1 MKSNFYGCRIH
12 SKKTGSDKVMFFKSK
27 AFLIAGFLSIIM
39 ALSSCAVSQQ
49 CFTDS
54 IYSRPGNKTIKTT
67 TATSN
72 EDEEEV
78 RITDDGDIE
87 IGGFHIYLT
96 DERGYYAGELYSEN
110 DYAPNIQEYFKIK
123 SLLKKN
129 FQEVSLSECGL
140 LDSDWEVFKTDSG
153 AWILMERVPENFRG
167 SLNDTRIFKLYKNK
181 TAFELEVLMI
191 NRKYKDEVAKSERA
205 KKAMNEKKQA
215 VESLFL

>member
-1 MKSNFYGCRIH
+1 MK
-12 SKKTGSDKVMFFKSK
+12 K
-27 AFLIAGFLSIIM
+27 AFLISGLLSIIM

-67 TATSN
+67 TAASN

-87 IGGFHIYLT
+87 IGSFHIYLT
-96 DERGYYAGELYSEN
+96 DERNCYVGELYSEHYYH
-110 DYAPNIQEYFKIK
+110 DYTTNIQDYFKVK

-140 LDSDWEVFKTDSG
+140 LDSDWNVFKTDRG
-153 AWILMERVPENFRG
+153 AWILMEKVPENFRG
-167 SLNDTRIFKLYKNK
+167 KLKDTRIFKLFKNK
-181 TAFELEVLMI
+181 TAFEFEVLMI
-191 NRKYKDEVAKSERA
+191 NREYKEEVAKIERA

-215 VESLFL
+215 VESMFL

>member
-1 MKSNFYGCRIH
+1 MK
-12 SKKTGSDKVMFFKSK
+12 K
-27 AFLIAGFLSIIM
+27 AFLISGLLSIIM
-39 ALSSCAVSQQ
+39 TLSSCAVSQQ

-67 TATSN
+67 TAASN

-78 RITDDGDIE
+78 RITEDGDIE
-87 IGGFHIYLT
+87 IGSFHIYLR
-96 DERGYYAGELYSEN
+96 DERGCYVGELYSEHA
-110 DYAPNIQEYFKIK
+110 YAPKIQEYFKIK

-140 LDSDWEVFKTDSG
+140 LDSDWEVFKTDKG
-153 AWILMERVPENFRG
+153 AWILMEKVPENLLG
-167 SLNDTRIFKLYKNK
+167 ELKDTRIFKLFKRE

-191 NRKYKDEVAKSERA
+191 NMKYKEIERA
-205 KKAMNEKKQA
+205 KKAMSEKKQA

>member
-1 MKSNFYGCRIH
+1 MK
-12 SKKTGSDKVMFFKSK
+12 K
-27 AFLIAGFLSIIM
+27 AFLISGLLSIIM

-54 IYSRPGNKTIKTT
+54 IYSRPGNKTTKTT
-67 TATSN
+67 TVTSN
-72 EDEEEV
+72 KEDEEEV

-87 IGGFHIYLT
+87 IGTFHIYLT
-96 DERGYYAGELYSEN
+96 DERGCYVGELYSE
-110 DYAPNIQEYFKIK
+110 DAYTPNIQEYFKIK

-140 LDSDWEVFKTDSG
+140 LDSDWNVFKTDRG
-153 AWILMERVPENFRG
+153 AWILMEKVPETYIRG
-167 SLNDTRIFKLYKNK
+167 YLKDTRIFKLFKNK
-181 TAFELEVLMI
+181 TAFELEVLML
-191 NRKYKDEVAKSERA
+191 NMKVKEEMAKSERI

>member
-1 MKSNFYGCRIH
+1 MK
-12 SKKTGSDKVMFFKSK
+12 K
-27 AFLIAGFLSIIM
+27 AFLISGLLSIIM
-39 ALSSCAVSQQ
+39 TLSSCAVSQQ

-67 TATSN
+67 TAASN

-87 IGGFHIYLT
+87 IGSFHIYLT
-96 DERGYYAGELYSEN
+96 EERNCYVGVLYSED
-110 DYAPNIQEYFKIK
+110 DYTPNIQDYFKVK

-140 LDSDWEVFKTDSG
+140 LDSDWNVFKTDNG
-153 AWILMERVPENFRG
+153 AWILMEKVPENLFGELRY
-167 SLNDTRIFKLYKNK
+167 TRIFKLFKNK
-181 TAFELEVLMI
+181 TAFEFEVLMI
-191 NRKYKDEVAKSERA
+191 NMKFKEEVAKSERA
-205 KKAMNEKKQA
+205 KKAISEKKQA

>member
-1 MKSNFYGCRIH
+1 MK
-12 SKKTGSDKVMFFKSK
+12 K
-27 AFLIAGFLSIIM
+27 AFLIAGLLSIIM

-67 TATSN
+67 TVTSDK

-87 IGGFHIYLT
+87 IGTFHIYLT
-96 DERGYYAGELYSEN
+96 DERGYYAGELYSE
-110 DYAPNIQEYFKIK
+110 DYYTASIQDYFKVK
-123 SLLKKN
+123 SILKKN

-140 LDSDWEVFKTDSG
+140 LDSDWEVFKTDKG
-153 AWILMERVPENFRG
+153 AWILMEKVPENFRG
-167 SLNDTRIFKLYKNK
+167 KLSDNTIFKLYKNK
-181 TAFELEVLMI
+181 TAFELEVLML
-191 NRKYKDEVAKSERA
+191 NMKVKEEMAKSERI
-205 KKAMNEKKQA
+205 KKAMSEKKQA

>member
-1 MKSNFYGCRIH
+1 MK
-12 SKKTGSDKVMFFKSK
+12 K
-27 AFLIAGFLSIIM
+27 AFLIAGLLSIIM

-67 TATSN
+67 TVTSDK

-78 RITDDGDIE
+78 RITDNGDIE
-87 IGGFHIYLT
+87 IGSFHIYLT
-96 DERGYYAGELYSEN
+96 DERGYYAGELYSEHA
-110 DYAPNIQEYFKIK
+110 YAPKMQEYFKIK
-123 SLLKKN
+123 SILKKN

-140 LDSDWEVFKTDSG
+140 LDSDWEVFKTDKG
-153 AWILMERVPENFRG
+153 ALILMEKVPENLLG
-167 SLNDTRIFKLYKNK
+167 ELKDTRIFKLFKSK

-191 NRKYKDEVAKSERA
+191 NRKFKEKVANIERA
-205 KKAMNEKKQA
+205 EKAMSEKKQA

>member
-1 MKSNFYGCRIH
+1 MK
-12 SKKTGSDKVMFFKSK
+12 K
-27 AFLIAGFLSIIM
+27 AFLIAGLLSIIM
-39 ALSSCAVSQQ
+39 TMSSCAVSQQ

-96 DERGYYAGELYSEN
+96 DERGCYVGELYSEHA
-110 DYAPNIQEYFKIK
+110 YAPKVQEYFKIK
-123 SLLKKN
+123 SILKKN

-140 LDSDWEVFKTDSG
+140 LDSDWNVFKTDSG
-153 AWILMERVPENFRG
+153 AWILMEKVPENFRG
-167 SLNDTRIFKLYKNK
+167 KLKDTRIFKLFKNK
-181 TAFELEVLMI
+181 TAFEFEVLMI
-191 NRKYKDEVAKSERA
+191 NREFKEEVAKIERA
-205 KKAMNEKKQA
+205 EKAKSEKKQA

>member
-1 MKSNFYGCRIH
+1 MK
-12 SKKTGSDKVMFFKSK
+12 K
-27 AFLIAGFLSIIM
+27 AFLISGLLSIIM
-39 ALSSCAVSQQ
+39 TLSSCAVSQQ

-67 TATSN
+67 TAASN

-87 IGGFHIYLT
+87 IGSFHIYLT
-96 DERGYYAGELYSEN
+96 EERNCYVGELYSEHYYPYYTV
-110 DYAPNIQEYFKIK
+110 DIQDYFKIK

-140 LDSDWEVFKTDSG
+140 LDSDWNVFKTDRG
-153 AWILMERVPENFRG
+153 AWILMEKVPENF
-167 SLNDTRIFKLYKNK
+167 LDKLKDTRIFKLFKNK
-181 TAFELEVLMI
+181 EAFEFEVLMI
-191 NRKYKDEVAKSERA
+191 NRKFKEEVAKSERA

-215 VESLFL
+215 VESMFL

>member
-1 MKSNFYGCRIH
+1 MK
-12 SKKTGSDKVMFFKSK
+12 K
-27 AFLIAGFLSIIM
+27 AFSISGLLSIIM
-39 ALSSCAVSQQ
+39 TLSSCAVSQQ

-67 TATSN
+67 TAASN
-72 EDEEEV
+72 EDEEV

-96 DERGYYAGELYSEN
+96 DERGCYVGELYSEH
-110 DYAPNIQEYFKIK
+110 DYTPNIQEYFKIK

-140 LDSDWEVFKTDSG
+140 LDSDWEVFKTDNG

-167 SLNDTRIFKLYKNK
+167 KLKDTRIFKLFKNK
-181 TAFELEVLMI
+181 TAFEFEVLMI
-191 NRKYKDEVAKSERA
+191 NREFKEEVAKIERA
-205 KKAMNEKKQA
+205 RKARNEKKQA

>member
-1 MKSNFYGCRIH
+1 MK
-12 SKKTGSDKVMFFKSK
+12 K
-27 AFLIAGFLSIIM
+27 AFLIAGLLSIIM

-54 IYSRPGNKTIKTT
+54 IYSRPVNNPTKTT
-67 TATSN
+67 TVTSN
-72 EDEEEV
+72 EDEEEEEV

-87 IGGFHIYLT
+87 IGSFHIYLT
-96 DERGYYAGELYSEN
+96 DERGYYAGELYSEHYYH
-110 DYAPNIQEYFKIK
+110 DYTVNIQDYFKVK

-153 AWILMERVPENFRG
+153 AWILMEKVPENFMG
-167 SLNDTRIFKLYKNK
+167 KLKDTRIFKLFKNK
-181 TAFELEVLMI
+181 TAFEFEVLMI
-191 NRKYKDEVAKSERA
+191 NREFKEEMAKSERI
-205 KKAMNEKKQA
+205 KKAMSEKKQA

>member
-1 MKSNFYGCRIH
+1 MK
-12 SKKTGSDKVMFFKSK
+12 K
-27 AFLIAGFLSIIM
+27 AFLIAGLLSIFM

-67 TATSN
+67 TVASN

-78 RITDDGDIE
+78 RITEDGDIE
-87 IGGFHIYLT
+87 IGTFHIYLS
-96 DERGYYAGELYSEN
+96 DERNCYVGELYSEHAYT
-110 DYAPNIQEYFKIK
+110 DYFKVK

-140 LDSDWEVFKTDSG
+140 LDSDWEVFKTDRG
-153 AWILMERVPENFRG
+153 AWILMEKVPETYMADF
-167 SLNDTRIFKLYKNK
+167 LKYIRIFKLFKNK
-181 TAFELEVLMI
+181 TAFEFEVLML
-191 NRKYKDEVAKSERA
+191 NMKVKEEMAKSERI
-205 KKAMNEKKQA
+205 KKAMSEKKQA

>member
-1 MKSNFYGCRIH
+1 MK
-12 SKKTGSDKVMFFKSK
+12 K
-27 AFLIAGFLSIIM
+27 AFLIAGLLSIFM
-39 ALSSCAVSQQ
+39 TLSSCAVSQQ

-54 IYSRPGNKTIKTT
+54 IYSQPGNNPIKTT
-67 TATSN
+67 TVTSDK

-96 DERGYYAGELYSEN
+96 DERGCYVGELYSEN
-110 DYAPNIQEYFKIK
+110 YFTVNMQDYFKVK
-123 SLLKKN
+123 SLLKKY

-140 LDSDWEVFKTDSG
+140 LDSDWNVFKTDKG
-153 AWILMERVPENFRG
+153 AWILMEKVPENFMG
-167 SLNDTRIFKLYKNK
+167 KLKDARIFKLFKDNF
-181 TAFELEVLMI
+181 AFELEVLML
-191 NRKYKDEVAKSERA
+191 NRKVKEEVAKSERI

>member
-1 MKSNFYGCRIH
+1 MK
-12 SKKTGSDKVMFFKSK
+12 K
-27 AFLIAGFLSIIM
+27 AFLISGLLSIIM
-39 ALSSCAVSQQ
+39 TLSSCAVSQQ

-67 TATSN
+67 TAASN

-87 IGGFHIYLT
+87 IGSFHIYLT
-96 DERGYYAGELYSEN
+96 DERNCYVGELYSEHYYH
-110 DYAPNIQEYFKIK
+110 DYTTNIQDYFKVK

-140 LDSDWEVFKTDSG
+140 LDSDWNVFKTDKG
-153 AWILMERVPENFRG
+153 AWILMEKVPENFLG
-167 SLNDTRIFKLYKNK
+167 KLKDTRIFKLFKNK
-181 TAFELEVLMI
+181 TAFEFEVLMI
-191 NRKYKDEVAKSERA
+191 NRKFKEEVAKLERA

-215 VESLFL
+215 VESMFL

>member
-1 MKSNFYGCRIH
+1 MK
-12 SKKTGSDKVMFFKSK
+12 K
-27 AFLIAGFLSIIM
+27 AFLIAGLLSIIL

-67 TATSN
+67 TVTSN
-72 EDEEEV
+72 KEDEEEGV

-96 DERGYYAGELYSEN
+96 DERGCYVGELYSE
-110 DYAPNIQEYFKIK
+110 DYCTPNIQDYFKVK
-123 SLLKKN
+123 SILKKN

-140 LDSDWEVFKTDSG
+140 LDSDYEVFKTDKG
-153 AWILMERVPENFRG
+153 AWILMEKVPENFMG
-167 SLNDTRIFKLYKNK
+167 KMSDNTIFKLFKNK
-181 TAFELEVLMI
+181 TAFEFEVLMI
-191 NRKYKDEVAKSERA
+191 NRKFKEEVAKSERI
-205 KKAMNEKKQA
+205 KKAMSEKKQA

>member
-1 MKSNFYGCRIH
+1 MK
-12 SKKTGSDKVMFFKSK
+12 K
-27 AFLIAGFLSIIM
+27 AFLISGLLSIIM

-72 EDEEEV
+72 EGKDEEEEV

-87 IGGFHIYLT
+87 IGGFHIYLM
-96 DERGYYAGELYSEN
+96 DERGYYAGELYSEHS
-110 DYAPNIQEYFKIK
+110 YAPKIQEYFKIK
-123 SLLKKN
+123 SILKKN

-140 LDSDWEVFKTDSG
+140 LDSDWEVFKTDKG
-153 AWILMERVPENFRG
+153 ALILMEKVPENLLG
-167 SLNDTRIFKLYKNK
+167 ELKDTTIFKLFKRE
-181 TAFELEVLMI
+181 TAFELEVLML
-191 NRKYKDEVAKSERA
+191 NMKFKEEVAKSERA
-205 KKAMNEKKQA
+205 KKAMSEKKQA

>member
-1 MKSNFYGCRIH
+1 MK
-12 SKKTGSDKVMFFKSK
+12 K
-27 AFLIAGFLSIIM
+27 AFSISGLLSIIM

-78 RITDDGDIE
+78 RITEDGDIE

-96 DERGYYAGELYSEN
+96 DERNCYVGELYSEHA
-110 DYAPNIQEYFKIK
+110 YAPKIQEYFKIK

-140 LDSDWEVFKTDSG
+140 LDSDWEVFKTDNG
-153 AWILMERVPENFRG
+153 AWILMERVPENLLG
-167 SLNDTRIFKLYKNK
+167 ELKDTRIFKLFKNK
-181 TAFELEVLMI
+181 AAFELEVLMI
-191 NRKYKDEVAKSERA
+191 NMKFKEEVAKSERA

>member
-1 MKSNFYGCRIH
+1 MK
-12 SKKTGSDKVMFFKSK
+12 K
-27 AFLIAGFLSIIM
+27 AFLISGLLSIIM
-39 ALSSCAVSQQ
+39 TLSSCAVSQQ

-67 TATSN
+67 TAASN
-72 EDEEEV
+72 EEEGEV

-87 IGGFHIYLT
+87 IGTFHIYLM
-96 DERGYYAGELYSEN
+96 DERGYYAGELYPE
-110 DYAPNIQEYFKIK
+110 DYYTASIQDYFKVK
-123 SLLKKN
+123 SILKKN

-140 LDSDWEVFKTDSG
+140 LDSDWEVFKTDKG

-167 SLNDTRIFKLYKNK
+167 KLSDNTIFKLFKDNF
-181 TAFELEVLMI
+181 AFELEVLML
-191 NRKYKDEVAKSERA
+191 NRKVKEEVAKSERA